1 MGLKVI
7 NVEAKDI
14 HVTLE
19 MSLTELRQLR
29 DALNAT
35 TVEVNSEEE
44 PRIALAAKFLTAEFF
59 PFINELVEDLSKD
72 VTRPDSTRG

>member
-19 MSLTELRQLR
+19 MSLTELGQLR
-29 DALNAT
+29 DALDVAT
-35 TVEVNSEEE
+35 IEVNSDED
-44 PRIALAAKFLTAEFF
+44 PRLALAAKFLTAEFF

>member
-14 HVTLE
+14 HVTFE
-19 MSLTELRQLR
+19 MSLSDLTQLR
-29 DALNAT
+29 DVLSIAN
-35 TVEVNSEEE
+35 VEYNSEED

-59 PFINELVEDLSKD
+59 PFINELVEDLLKD

>member
-1 MGLKVI
+1 MALKVI
-7 NVEAKDI
+7 NVEAKDV
-14 HVTLE
+14 HVTFE
-19 MSLTELRQLR
+19 MSLSDLTQLR
-29 DALNAT
+29 DVLSIAN
-35 TVEVNSEEE
+35 VEYNSEED

>member
-14 HVTLE
+14 HVTFE
-19 MSLTELRQLR
+19 MSLTQLGQLR
-29 DALNAT
+29 DALDVAT
-35 TVEVNSEEE
+35 IEVNSDED
-44 PRIALAAKFLTAEFF
+44 PRLALAAKFLTAEFF

>member
-1 MGLKVI
+1 MGLKVV

-35 TVEVNSEEE
+35 TIEVNSEEE
-44 PRIALAAKFLTAEFF
+44 PRIALAANYLTAKFF